1 MARTDRTGTCED
13 FGVRSRFLVHWQ
25 KELRYTCRKITLQL
39 YFSRMHRTVQPLPS
53 RLVQATRLVC
63 RCLCLAFYLSVGVHA
78 EDVTVFA
85 AASLTDALKAAAQ
98 VHEKASG
105 DKVRFNFAAS
115 SLLARQIE
123 EGAPADL
130 FFSADMAKMDALEKF
145 NLLKPGTRRNRLS
158 NQLVI
163 IVPHDSTLKLK
174 TPGDLVQKDMHH
186 LILADPKTVPAGI
199 YARDYLTKQRLWT
212 ELQSRAIPVDNV
224 RAVLATL
231 EAGNGDAGIVYK
243 TDALLSKQVRTVYEV
258 PQTETPEICY
268 PVAVLKAAPHPA
280 AAQRFRDF
288 LESTNATEVFKQHG
302 FIVLP

>member
-1 MARTDRTGTCED
+1 M
-13 FGVRSRFLVHWQ
+13 Q
-25 KELRYTCRKITLQL
+25 
-39 YFSRMHRTVQPLPS
+39 RTVQPLPS
-53 RLVQATRLVC
+53 RLVQVIRLLC
-63 RCLCLAFYLSVGVHA
+63 RCLCLAFCLAVGLHA
-78 EDVTVFA
+78 EEITVFA
-85 AASLTDALKAAAQ
+85 AASLTDMLKAAAQ

-130 FFSADMAKMDALEKF
+130 FFSADTAKMDALEKHD
-145 NLLKPGTRRNRLS
+145 LLKPGTRRNLLS
-158 NQLVI
+158 NQLILV
-163 IVPHDSTLKLK
+163 VPHDSTLTLK
-174 TPGDLVQKDMHH
+174 KPDDLLQKAIHR

-199 YARDYLTKQRLWT
+199 YAKEYLTKQKLWA
-212 ELQSRAIPVDNV
+212 ELEPRVIPVDNV

-243 TDALLSKQVRTVYEV
+243 TDALLSKQVRVVYEV
-258 PQTETPEICY
+258 PQTETPEIRY

-288 LESTNATEVFKQHG
+288 LDSTKATEVFKQHG